1 MKQQKELVVLVVLLV
16 IAGNIWYWFFFRHK
30 TSVPAGAVAVTQNYN
45 RLLSVEN
52 PAPHTD
58 RREAARKTE
67 YKSNGRNP
75 FSPIAPPPPSKDPGK
90 VAISHALLEP
100 HPDPPPPPPE
110 IPPNMH
116 FFGYGTVPNGTARRA
131 FFTDGEDVFI
141 ISEGEVFLNR
151 FRILKV
157 NNASLDFEEV
167 SSGRHGTKALEEQPA
182 SPSV

>member
-1 MKQQKELVVLVVLLV
+1 MKQQKELVVLVVLLA
-16 IAGNIWYWFFFRHK
+16 IAGNIWYWFFFRQK
-30 TSVPAGAVAVTQNYN
+30 TLAPAVAVTQNYS

-52 PAPHTD
+52 PAPHFD
-58 RREAARKTE
+58 RREAARKTV

-90 VAISHALLEP
+90 VVVSREPMGP
-100 HPDPPPPPPE
+100 HPEPPPPPPE

-116 FFGYGTVPNGTARRA
+116 FFGYGTVPNGTSRRA
-131 FFTDGEDVFI
+131 FFTDGEDIYIV
-141 ISEGEVFLNR
+141 SEGEVFLNR

-167 SSGRHGTKALEEQPA
+167 SSGRHGTKPLEEQGA
-182 SPSV
+182 TPSV

>member
-1 MKQQKELVVLVVLLV
+1 MKQQKELIVLIVLLA
-16 IAGNIWYWFFFRHK
+16 IAGNIWYWFFFRQK
-30 TSVPAGAVAVTQNYN
+30 PLAPSGTVAVAQTYN

-52 PAPHTD
+52 PAPHKD
-58 RREAARKTE
+58 KRDAARKTD
-67 YKSNGRNP
+67 YKSNGRNI
-75 FSPIAPPPPSKDPGK
+75 FSAIVPPPPPTPEDIARSRQPAPPP
-90 VAISHALLEP
+90 VAL
-100 HPDPPPPPPE
+100 PPPPPE

-141 ISEGEVFLNR
+141 VSEGEVFLNR

-167 SSGRHGTKALEEQPA
+167 SSGRHGTKALEEQAA

>member
-1 MKQQKELVVLVVLLV
+1 MKQQKELLVLVVLLV
-16 IAGNIWYWFFFRHK
+16 IAGNIWYWFFFRQK
-30 TSVPAGAVAVTQNYN
+30 PIAPSGTVAVAQSY

-75 FSPIAPPPPSKDPGK
+75 FSPIAAAPTSQVPVPVVPKRERSGP
-90 VAISHALLEP
+90 VVESL
-100 HPDPPPPPPE
+100 PPPPE

-116 FFGYGTVPNGTARRA
+116 FFGYGTVPNGTSRRA

-141 ISEGEVFLNR
+141 VSEGEVFLNR

>member
-1 MKQQKELVVLVVLLV
+1 MKQQKQLVVLVALLV
-16 IAGNIWYWFFFRHK
+16 IAGNVWYWLFFRQK
-30 TSVPAGAVAVTQNYN
+30 PMAPSGTVAVAQNT

-75 FSPIAPPPPSKDPGK
+75 FSPIAPQPLSQTPLQVVRKREPLGPPT
-90 VAISHALLEP
+90 E
-100 HPDPPPPPPE
+100 PPPPPPE
-110 IPPNMH
+110 IPMH
-116 FFGYGTVPNGTARRA
+116 FFGYGTVPNGTSRRA

-141 ISEGEVFLNR
+141 VSEGEVFLNR

-167 SSGRHGTKALEEQPA
+167 SSGRHVTKALEEQPA
-182 SPSV
+182 SPP